1 MERFEELLSKIEQMD
16 WKKNLQQ
23 DYKLYSIKQY
33 NIEKLSTKRA
43 REMYH
48 TLLKK
53 YLYLPLRFYISDN
66 PTEAWH

>member
-1 MERFEELLSKIEQMD
+1 MDRFEELLSKIDQMD

-43 REMYH
+43 REMYQ

-53 YLYLPLRFYISDN
+53 YLYPPRRFYLSEKS
-66 PTEAWH
+66 T